1 MLFDELDE
9 DYKDV
14 AETYKRSEYIDL
26 LTSLFKAIQDV
37 KSKFPSSKYG
47 LCPVAFL
54 RDDIYDLLLDPD
66 KNKWKDFEL
75 DLEWTA
81 PTIRRML
88 SHRLSK
94 VISKEERDF
103 SKVWYSIFSDAP
115 VAYADGRK
123 SADSFTYM
131 SRSTHGRPRD
141 FIRYLQVC
149 AEMQLRKQGGRISPE
164 AIRDADKSYSN
175 YLKDELVDEIHG
187 LIPDISSIFSIMSQ
201 IRKWILDTEEFI
213 DVYERQYSRGLMKT
227 KDPNFILQTLFYFS
241 VIGNVSRQGSH
252 IFRLDNPDA
261 KLNFTEKIVI
271 HRGLT
276 KSLQIL

>member
-1 MLFDELDE
+1 M
-9 DYKDV
+9 
-14 AETYKRSEYIDL
+14 
-26 LTSLFKAIQDV
+26 
-37 KSKFPSSKYG
+37 
-47 LCPVAFL
+47 
-54 RDDIYDLLLDPD
+54 
-66 KNKWKDFEL
+66 
-75 DLEWTA
+75 
-81 PTIRRML
+81 
-88 SHRLSK
+88 
-94 VISKEERDF
+94 
-103 SKVWYSIFSDAP
+103 
-115 VAYADGRK
+115 
-123 SADSFTYM
+123 
-131 SRSTHGRPRD
+131 
-141 FIRYLQVC
+141 
-149 AEMQLRKQGGRISPE
+149 
-164 AIRDADKSYSN
+164 
-175 YLKDELVDEIHG
+175 DEIHG